1 MNVTPL
7 FSSVSTA
14 AGLLALCL
22 GPAAAPAAAE
32 QADRDK
38 PVNLEAD
45 TVTLDD
51 IRKVSVYEG
60 NVILSQGTILL
71 RADRVQTTQSDA
83 GLDKAVATGRPV
95 AFRQKLDGQDEFIEG
110 FADRIEYSGT
120 TGQLELIG
128 QARLRRGSDELRG
141 AQISYNANTAFYKV
155 VGQPGAQT
163 PAGRVRAV
171 IKPKPRAAEPAAR
184 P

>member
-1 MNVTPL
+1 MHSIRIL
-7 FSSVSTA
+7 FY
-14 AGLLALCL
+14 AGLCAALLA
-22 GPAAAPAAAE
+22 PDVHAE

-51 IRKVSVYEG
+51 IRKVSVYQG
-60 NVILSQGTILL
+60 NVILSQGTLML
-71 RADRVQTTQSDA
+71 RADRVQVTQNAS
-83 GLDKAVATGRPV
+83 GLDKVSATGRPV
-95 AFRQKLDGQDEFIEG
+95 AFRQKVDGREEFIEG
-110 FADRIEYSGT
+110 FADRIEFDSVNS
-120 TGQLELIG
+120 QLELIG

-141 AQISYNANTAFYKV
+141 AQISYNANTEFYKV
-155 VGQPGAQT
+155 VGQPDAKT

-171 IKPKPRAAEPAAR
+171 IRPKPRAEQPAAK